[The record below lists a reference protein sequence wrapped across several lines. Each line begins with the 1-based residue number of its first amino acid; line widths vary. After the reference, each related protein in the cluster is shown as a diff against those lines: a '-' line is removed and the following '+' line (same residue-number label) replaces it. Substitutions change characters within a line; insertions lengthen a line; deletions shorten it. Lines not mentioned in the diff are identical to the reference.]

1 MKLWN
6 VSKICIPRYIACT
19 LPMFPKYEIRQIC
32 FVVSGVNLFLLFLF
46 RFVGLFSASE
56 ATEQF
61 PVTTFLPRKTKL
73 LKNTC
78 LSGWKTGLLSL
89 SLLFFCS
96 QLLNFQEWFVPHCFS
111 SLYRLPDLFH
121 VVLVHCTGYLKS
133 WPPAGSTFD
142 DDEDNGDSSNLSCL
156 VAVCRQQKIY
166 DEETDYT
173 QPGVAHEF
181 VTRHSIDGKFIFV
194 DQRWAQPPLHRGL
207 SLNRTNG
214 KDSRV
219 RMRTNF
225 LSITCCAIKHKEI
238 R

>member
-6 VSKICIPRYIACT
+6 VNKICIPQYIACT

-73 LKNTC
+73 LENTC

-89 SLLFFCS
+89 S
-96 QLLNFQEWFVPHCFS
+96 HCYSFALS
-111 SLYRLPDLFH
+111 FWISKNDLFH
-121 VVLVHCTGYLKS
+121 VVSVQCTGYLKS